1 MCHNPVLIK
10 NTPAQA
16 LETYPCTDN
25 FVSLGYSQEP
35 AAINEVRGS
44 IFILEI

>member
-1 MCHNPVLIK
+1 M

-16 LETYPCTDN
+16 LQTYPCTDN

-35 AAINEVRGS
+35 TAISEVRGR

>member
-1 MCHNPVLIK
+1 MCHNPAFFK
-10 NTPAQA
+10 NTPAQT
-16 LETYPCTDN
+16 LQTYPCTDN

-35 AAINEVRGS
+35 AAISEVRGS